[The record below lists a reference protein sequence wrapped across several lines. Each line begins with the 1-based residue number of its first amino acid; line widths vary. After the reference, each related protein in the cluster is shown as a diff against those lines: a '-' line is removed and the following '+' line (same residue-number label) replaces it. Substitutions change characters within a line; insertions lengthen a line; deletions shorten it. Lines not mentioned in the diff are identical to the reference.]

1 MNKFPNVIKWR
12 VASVYNWADGA
23 CILCNLMRPII
34 LGNTGFKHL
43 SFHFSSSGMIT
54 LLLTI
59 PFNCLWNEL
68 VGSALSLEKWLS
80 EMKLLILSLNS
91 LINGFVFM
99 RYSFQL
105 FGYSVPQKTLIYG
118 VSQWNCCICFHDQIL
133 SQFLFWSCKLY
144 CNPSL
149 NNSSS
154 SIENSTL
161 VLLMIW
167 G

>member
-1 MNKFPNVIKWR
+1 MNKFPKVIKWR
-12 VASVYNWADGA
+12 VASVYNWVDGA

-34 LGNTGFKHL
+34 LVLGDTGFKHL

-80 EMKLLILSLNS
+80 ETKLLILSLNS
-91 LINGFVFM
+91 LIHGFEFM

-118 VSQWNCCICFHDQIL
+118 GQPMKL
-133 SQFLFWSCKLY
+133 LYLLPGPTFWASFY
-144 CNPSL
+144 SGDINYIVIPS
-149 NNSSS
+149 
-154 SIENSTL
+154 STT
-161 VLLMIW
+161 LLHPFKTQH
-167 G
+167 